1 MVFVVDSSDD
11 DRLKECVEELTS
23 LLTEEA
29 LQNVP
34 LLIYANKQD
43 LELALEP
50 NEVMDSL
57 KLQEIQGRMWNIQ
70 ACSAI
75 TQDGKIKF

>member
-1 MVFVVDSSDD
+1 MVFVVDSSDE

-23 LLTEEA
+23 LLEEET
-29 LQNVP
+29 LQKVP

-50 NEVMDSL
+50 SEVMESL
-57 KLQEIQGRMWNIQ
+57 KLNEIQGRMWNIQ

-75 TQDGKIKF
+75 T

>member
-1 MVFVVDSSDD
+1 MVFVVDSSDE

-23 LLTEEA
+23 LLQEET
-29 LQNVP
+29 LQKVP

-50 NEVMDSL
+50 SEVMESL
-57 KLQEIQGRMWNIQ
+57 KLNEIQGRMWNIQ

-75 TQDGKIKF
+75 T